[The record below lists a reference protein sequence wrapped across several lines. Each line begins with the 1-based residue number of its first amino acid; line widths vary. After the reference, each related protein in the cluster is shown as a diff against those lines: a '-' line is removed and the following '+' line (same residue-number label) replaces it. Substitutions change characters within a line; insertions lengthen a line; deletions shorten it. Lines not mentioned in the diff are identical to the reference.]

1 MTKATVNLSTANKG
15 ANKSAAKTAAKTAVK
30 STTKAATKAALK
42 VPLKVPLKADPSAQ
56 VELRPDAAPVLSPGL
71 ALAPVMDLLCTHFVL
86 TLTLRQAGKFNL
98 RRDWNSLLSLVA
110 RHFVWPAPV
119 LKRLRVYLAHRC
131 KGNALWKGHERLS
144 DAAFIERYGVWRGAY
159 EEGTLFFYI
168 DEYIKDSPKDL
179 LAVLGVSC
187 DWVAQRLKKEST
199 LVEKNIDALAGLMQL
214 NPAERALL
222 LYGTLARY
230 QRDLRGLLV
239 EFKVSNAQ
247 EAHAALAAVAGVEA
261 TEVGEALRAG
271 SRLERIGM
279 VENLISEQNIT
290 DLADLM
296 KVSDQLPPVLMRE
309 YRAPG
314 ELMAVFT
321 RPVPKSE
328 LQASDFSF
336 VQADADVLTALLRNA
351 TQRKE
356 PGVNVLL
363 YGPPGT
369 GKTELAKVCAAAAGL
384 QLYEVEYADRD
395 GNSLSGR
402 DRYRSLQISQ
412 VFLKASG
419 QVALLFDEVEDV
431 FPPISSEAAQ
441 LIARLDA
448 DAAPSSGASVNG
460 KAWVNQI
467 LETNPVPVIWVT
479 NRIEQIDPA
488 FRRRFQYHLLLKSPP
503 PGARESIVRRTLGE
517 VPVSPGFIAKLAE
530 RKELTPAQIRTAVRF
545 ARLAQSDTPT
555 PPSPVGEA
563 TEPASTPV
571 TTALVDTTS
580 EASVVALA
588 ESAAQASPFELLIER
603 QLANADKAL
612 GGNRNP
618 RERGARR
625 VVTDYDLSLL
635 NVDSRF
641 EIPRIVEAL
650 SRRGHGTLCFHGAP
664 GTGKTALA
672 EHIARALGRPLMVR
686 QTSDI
691 ASKYVGETEQ
701 NMAKMFEEASAEG
714 AVLLLDEADSFL
726 RSRRLAERNY
736 EITEVNEMLQG
747 MERFAG
753 VFICTTNL
761 FEELDEAALRRFT
774 FKVRFQ
780 PLTAEQRVR
789 MFEAE
794 ALGGRAA
801 ELTDEHRSRLAAMDL
816 LVPGDFAAVQRQVEI
831 LAETLTAD
839 EFLLQLEAEHRV
851 KPEVRQRRGI
861 GFQR

>member
-1 MTKATVNLSTANKG
+1 MARSLTDSRWL
-15 ANKSAAKTAAKTAVK
+15 
-30 STTKAATKAALK
+30 
-42 VPLKVPLKADPSAQ
+42 
-56 VELRPDAAPVLSPGL
+56 LSPGL
-71 ALAPVMDLLCTHFVL
+71 AEAPVLDVLCTHFVL
-86 TLTLRQAGKFNL
+86 TLTLRQAGRFNL
-98 RRDWNSLLSLVA
+98 RRDWNSLLSLVG
-110 RHFVWPAPV
+110 RHLVWPQPV
-119 LKRLRVYLAHRC
+119 LGRVRGFLAQRC
-131 KGNALWKGHERLS
+131 KGNPQWRGHEQLS
-144 DAAFIERYGVWRGAY
+144 DAAFLERHGPWRGPY

-168 DEYIKDSPKDL
+168 DEYIKDAPKDL
-179 LAVLGVSC
+179 LTVLGSTC
-187 DWVAQRLKKEST
+187 DWIARRLKKEST
-199 LVEKNIDALAGLMQL
+199 LVQKNIDALAGLLQL

-247 EAHAALAAVAGVEA
+247 EAYAALAAVAGVEA
-261 TEVGEALRAG
+261 GDVAEALRAG

-321 RPVPKSE
+321 RPVAPSE
-328 LQASDFSF
+328 LQIADFAF
-336 VQADADVLTALLRNA
+336 VAEDAAMLTALLKNA
-351 TQRKE
+351 NARKE
-356 PGVNVLL
+356 AGVNVLL

-384 QLYEVEYADRD
+384 SLYEVEYADRD

-412 VFLKASG
+412 VFLKGSPT
-419 QVALLFDEVEDV
+419 VALLFDEVEDV

-441 LIARLDA
+441 LIARLD
-448 DAAPSSGASVNG
+448 SSDGNAGSVNSSVSG

-488 FRRRFQYHLLLKSPP
+488 FRRRFQYHLMLKSPP
-503 PGARESIVRRTLGE
+503 PGARLGLVTRALAD
-517 VPVSPGFIAKLAE
+517 VPVGEGFAAKLAE
-530 RKELTPAQIRTAVRF
+530 RRGLTPAQIRTAVRF
-545 ARLAQSDTPT
+545 ARLAQPQDAADADAGSL
-555 PPSPVGEA
+555 EA
-563 TEPASTPV
+563 
-571 TTALVDTTS
+571 
-580 EASVVALA
+580 
-588 ESAAQASPFELLIER
+588 LIER

-612 GGNRNP
+612 GGAP
-618 RERGARR
+618 AERGARV
-625 VVTDYDLSLL
+625 VVTSYDLSLL
-635 NVDSRF
+635 NVESRF
-641 EIPRIVEAL
+641 EVPRIVEAL
-650 SRRGHGTLCFHGAP
+650 KRRGHGTLCFHGAP

-672 EHIARALGRPLMVR
+672 EHIAQALQRPLMIR

-701 NMAKMFEEASAEG
+701 NMARMFEEAQNES

-726 RSRRLAERNY
+726 RSRRMAERNY
-736 EITEVNEMLQG
+736 EVTEVNQMLQG

-761 FEELDEAALRRFT
+761 FEDLDEAALRRFT
-774 FKVRFQ
+774 FKVRFHPLTPEQ
-780 PLTAEQRVR
+780 RLRMFVAEALGGQADALTAEQRQ
-789 MFEAE
+789 
-794 ALGGRAA
+794 
-801 ELTDEHRSRLAAMDL
+801 RLAALDE
-816 LVPGDFAAVQRQVEI
+816 LVPGDFAAVQRQVEV
-831 LAETLTAD
+831 LGATLEPD
-839 EFLLQLEAEHRV
+839 EFLSQLESEHRV
-851 KPEVRQRRGI
+851 KPGVRQRRGI